1 MGYEVAINKAWDDL
15 LNLNPSPAKNLL
27 IKFLADEYSID
38 IKGRKI
44 FSSSC
49 NVVAK
54 DFVSILDQCECND
67 NHNYPIPQA
76 VPLSRKNLCD
86 QCFGEKHIMIFKNG
100 RWTCEN
106 KSF

>member
-1 MGYEVAINKAWDDL
+1 MKNKDIFGTYFTINKDTELVNELSSEDQ
-15 LNLNPSPAKNLL
+15 K
-27 IKFLADEYSID
+27 D
-38 IKGRKI
+38 I
-44 FSSSC
+44 
-49 NVVAK
+49 K